1 MEQRNDTVGV
11 VCVDGGGHV
20 CAALSSGGIL
30 LKQSGRIGQA
40 AAYGAGCWA
49 LSTFALPDPH
59 CALAGSASEFIPAS
73 AAGQQRFV
81 QIVLSRFQWPCNKN
95 SQMLTM

>member
-1 MEQRNDTVGV
+1 MEQRYDTVGV

-30 LKQSGRIGQA
+30 LKQSGRLGQA

-49 LSTFALPDPH
+49 LSTFALADPH
-59 CALAGSASEFIPAS
+59 RTLAGAASEFIPAS
-73 AAGQQRFV
+73 AAGEQRFD
-81 QIVLSRFQWPCNKN
+81 QIL
-95 SQMLTM
+95 